1 MLRCG
6 DNSIYTGI
14 CTDFEK
20 RFDEHKNRKGA
31 KYTKILSKHPL
42 SLGAI
47 FETEGRSNAS
57 KIENF
62 IKKLGKAEKEN
73 IVKDNGLLIDL
84 VRKRLKIDVSIVN
97 LESLAFY

>member
-1 MLRCG
+1 MKVYKIYMLRCN

-20 RFDEHKNRKGA
+20 RFAEHQNRIGA

-42 SLGAI
+42 TLGAK
-47 FETEGRSNAS
+47 FETLGRSNAS

-62 IKKLGKAEKEN
+62 IKKLSKQKKG
-73 IVKDNGLLIDL
+73 
-84 VRKRLKIDVSIVN
+84 
-97 LESLAFY
+97 Y